1 MKSLADAVFPAEVF
15 SLPLFH
21 GISETGRTALVSS
34 GWLRTCSFEKNQTIY
49 HMGDRVSEL
58 GIVLSG
64 SVFVENTDLWGNRSI
79 LSKITPGQVFAETYA
94 FCREP
99 MMVNVT
105 AAEASTVLFFNL
117 RNLDQTADGDD
128 AWLSQLR
135 SNMLRISMQK
145 NLTLSNRIFCTT
157 PKTIRERVLVY
168 LAAQSA
174 KTGAEHLYD
183 PLSTAQASP
192 SYLNL
197 DRSALSKE
205 LGKMQKEGI
214 LEFHKNK
221 FTLRHPSL

>member
-1 MKSLADAVFPAEVF
+1 M
-15 SLPLFH
+15 LFFRPRCFLSRSFMASRKP
-21 GISETGRTALVSS
+21 GGRLLFRAGGCGRVRLRKTRPFITWVTACPNW
-34 GWLRTCSFEKNQTIY
+34 G
-49 HMGDRVSEL
+49 
-58 GIVLSG
+58 LSG

-174 KTGAEHLYD
+174 KTGADTFTIPFDRQGLAD
-183 PLSTAQASP
+183 
-192 SYLNL
+192 YLNL

>member
-58 GIVLSG
+58 GIVSG

-135 SNMLRISMQK
+135 SNMLRISMQ
-145 NLTLSNRIFCTT
+145 
-157 PKTIRERVLVY
+157 RVLVY

-174 KTGAEHLYD
+174 KTSADTFTIPFDRQGLAD
-183 PLSTAQASP
+183 
-192 SYLNL
+192 YLNL

>member
-1 MKSLADAVFPAEVF
+1 M
-15 SLPLFH
+15 LFFRPRCFLSRSFMASQKP
-21 GISETGRTALVSS
+21 GGRLLFRAGGCGRVRLRKTRPFITWVTACPN
-34 GWLRTCSFEKNQTIY
+34 W
-49 HMGDRVSEL
+49 

-117 RNLDQTADGDD
+117 QNLDQTADGDD

-174 KTGAEHLYD
+174 KTGADTFTIPFDRQGLAD
-183 PLSTAQASP
+183 
-192 SYLNL
+192 YLNL

>member
-21 GISETGRTALVSS
+21 GISETGRAALVSS

-49 HMGDRVSEL
+49 YMGDRVSEL

-128 AWLSQLR
+128 AWQSQLR

-168 LAAQSA
+168 LSAQSA
-174 KTGAEHLYD
+174 KTGADTFTIPFDRQGLAD
-183 PLSTAQASP
+183 
-192 SYLNL
+192 YLNL

>member
-1 MKSLADAVFPAEVF
+1 MKSLADPSFPEKVF
-15 SLPLFH
+15 SLPLFR
-21 GISETGRTALVSS
+21 GISDAGRKALLAS
-34 GWLRTCSFEKNQTIY
+34 GSLRTGTFEKNQIIY
-49 HMGDRVSEL
+49 HMGSHVHEL

-64 SVFVENTDLWGNRSI
+64 GVFIENTDFWGNRSI

-105 AAEASTVLFFNL
+105 AAEASTILFFDLQPLEHTTNADASWQTPL
-117 RNLDQTADGDD
+117 RN
-128 AWLSQLR
+128 
-135 SNMLRISMQK
+135 NMLRISMQK

-168 LAAQSA
+168 LS
-174 KTGAEHLYD
+174 
-183 PLSTAQASP
+183 AQAAKEGTDTVTIP
-192 SYLNL
+192 FDRQGLADYLNL

>member
-1 MKSLADAVFPAEVF
+1 MKSLADAVFPAEMF
-15 SLPLFH
+15 SLPLFR
-21 GISETGRTALVSS
+21 GISETGRASLVSS

-64 SVFVENTDLWGNRSI
+64 SVFVENTDLLGNRSI

-117 RNLDQTADGDD
+117 RNLKTADGDD

-168 LAAQSA
+168 LSAQSA
-174 KTGAEHLYD
+174 KTGADTFTIPFDRQGLAD
-183 PLSTAQASP
+183 
-192 SYLNL
+192 YLNL

>member
-1 MKSLADAVFPAEVF
+1 
-15 SLPLFH
+15 
-21 GISETGRTALVSS
+21 
-34 GWLRTCSFEKNQTIY
+34 
-49 HMGDRVSEL
+49 
-58 GIVLSG
+58 
-64 SVFVENTDLWGNRSI
+64 
-79 LSKITPGQVFAETYA
+79 
-94 FCREP
+94 
-99 MMVNVT
+99 MVNVT

-174 KTGAEHLYD
+174 KTGADHLYES
-183 PLSTAQASP
+183 PSTAGLAD
-192 SYLNL
+192 YLNL

-221 FTLRHPSL
+221 FYAASSVSLGGTAA

>member
-1 MKSLADAVFPAEVF
+1 
-15 SLPLFH
+15 
-21 GISETGRTALVSS
+21 
-34 GWLRTCSFEKNQTIY
+34 
-49 HMGDRVSEL
+49 MGDRVSEL

-94 FCREP
+94 FCRES

-174 KTGAEHLYD
+174 KTGADTFTIPFDRQGLAD
-183 PLSTAQASP
+183 
-192 SYLNL
+192 YLNL

>member
-1 MKSLADAVFPAEVF
+1 
-15 SLPLFH
+15 
-21 GISETGRTALVSS
+21 
-34 GWLRTCSFEKNQTIY
+34 
-49 HMGDRVSEL
+49 
-58 GIVLSG
+58 
-64 SVFVENTDLWGNRSI
+64 
-79 LSKITPGQVFAETYA
+79 
-94 FCREP
+94 
-99 MMVNVT
+99 MVNVT

-135 SNMLRISMQK
+135 SMQK

-174 KTGAEHLYD
+174 KTGADTFTIPFDRQGLAD
-183 PLSTAQASP
+183 
-192 SYLNL
+192 YLNL

>member
-1 MKSLADAVFPAEVF
+1 MKSLADQPFQEKMF
-15 SLPLFH
+15 SLQLFR
-21 GISETGRTALVSS
+21 GISEKGQEALLANDS
-34 GWLRTCSFEKNQTIY
+34 LRTGFFEKNQTIY
-49 HMGDRVSEL
+49 HMGSRVHEL

-64 SVFVENTDLWGNRSI
+64 GVFIENTDLWGNRSI

-105 AAEASTVLFFNL
+105 AAEASMILFFDL
-117 RNLDQTADGDD
+117 RTIEQTTNAN
-128 AWLSQLR
+128 ASWQIPLLN
-135 SNMLRISMQK
+135 NMLRISMQK

-157 PKTIRERVLVY
+157 PKTIRERLLVY
-168 LAAQSA
+168 LS
-174 KTGAEHLYD
+174 
-183 PLSTAQASP
+183 AQAAKEGTDTVTIP
-192 SYLNL
+192 FDRQGLADYLNL

-214 LEFHKNK
+214 LAFHKNK

>member
-1 MKSLADAVFPAEVF
+1 
-15 SLPLFH
+15 
-21 GISETGRTALVSS
+21 
-34 GWLRTCSFEKNQTIY
+34 
-49 HMGDRVSEL
+49 
-58 GIVLSG
+58 
-64 SVFVENTDLWGNRSI
+64 
-79 LSKITPGQVFAETYA
+79 
-94 FCREP
+94 
-99 MMVNVT
+99 MVNVT

-157 PKTIRERVLVY
+157 RERVLVY

-174 KTGAEHLYD
+174 KTGADTFTIPFDRQGLAD
-183 PLSTAQASP
+183 
-192 SYLNL
+192 YLNL

>member
-135 SNMLRISMQK
+135 SNMLRI
-145 NLTLSNRIFCTT
+145 FCTT

-174 KTGAEHLYD
+174 KTSADTFTIPFDRQGLAD
-183 PLSTAQASP
+183 
-192 SYLNL
+192 YLNL

-221 FTLRHPSL
+221 FTLRHPSANSGSSDHAFR